1 VTVAPRINQVG
12 TIVYGTR
19 GTWVGS
25 PTQSFKYQWYSCSSA
40 SRTRCAPI
48 KGATSAKLSV
58 TKKIVGKYAFLR
70 VFMYQA
76 GYERARTDS
85 NFINIYSK

>member
-1 VTVAPRINQVG
+1 
-12 TIVYGTR
+12 
-19 GTWVGS
+19 
-25 PTQSFKYQWYSCSSA
+25 
-40 SRTRCAPI
+40 
-48 KGATSAKLSV
+48 V